1 MNHRERAESISN
13 WIQDQEKTRKQIEID
28 DRNNAKQ
35 MIAKATKEYHAGKLS
50 EEKRR
55 LGMI

>member
-1 MNHRERAESISN
+1 
-13 WIQDQEKTRKQIEID
+13 
-28 DRNNAKQ
+28 

-55 LGMI
+55 LGMIW